1 MNVQLEERQRV
12 WVVVEIVL
20 DRGGRR
26 EKHIPLL
33 MCGEG
38 KGKQQRIRT
47 RQHLPS
53 YSLTREAE
61 Q

>member
-1 MNVQLEERQRV
+1 MS
-12 WVVVEIVL
+12 VVIKTVL
-20 DRGGRR
+20 NHGGGWQ
-26 EKHIPLL
+26 KNIPLL